1 MGNLQNAAESK
12 TDTDTDECKWPRKEF
27 KLLQNPQK
35 FEKWKKKKVQPKLR
49 NNNNNKHRPNICV
62 E

>member
-12 TDTDTDECKWPRKEF
+12 TETETDECKWPRKNNE
-27 KLLQNPQK
+27 LLQQQQNRQI
-35 FEKWKKKKVQPKLR
+35 KKKAQPKLR

-62 E
+62 D